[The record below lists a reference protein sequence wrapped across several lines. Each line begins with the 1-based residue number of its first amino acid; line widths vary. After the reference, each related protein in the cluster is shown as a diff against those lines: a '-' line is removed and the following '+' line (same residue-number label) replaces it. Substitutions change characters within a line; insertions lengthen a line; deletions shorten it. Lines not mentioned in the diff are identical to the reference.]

1 MIGNHAQFMGNLGND
16 PDFSYTNAGL
26 ARARFRLAV
35 NDRQKQGDTVV
46 PTTFWVTVT
55 AFGKQAELVTQYL
68 RKGSRVLAAG
78 KLEPRTWTGAASGRD
93 RVSRSTVAGG
103 GGQPSG
109 DRGVGARTGGGGIE
123 GAPGFEAGGVSLL
136 CRPLH
141 LGHHQCYNCPG
152 KALRRA

>member
-55 AFGKQAELVTQYL
+55 AFGKQAELATQYL
-68 RKGSRVLAAG
+68 HKGSRVLAAG
-78 KLEPRTWTGAASGRD
+78 KLEPRTWTGADGKD
-93 RVSRSTVAGG
+93 RFDLRLLLTEIEFLDPRSPGGEDHAAVIEELESVSAGA
-103 GGQPSG
+103 
-109 DRGVGARTGGGGIE
+109 V
-123 GAPGFEAGGVSLL
+123 
-136 CRPLH
+136 
-141 LGHHQCYNCPG
+141 
-152 KALRRA
+152 